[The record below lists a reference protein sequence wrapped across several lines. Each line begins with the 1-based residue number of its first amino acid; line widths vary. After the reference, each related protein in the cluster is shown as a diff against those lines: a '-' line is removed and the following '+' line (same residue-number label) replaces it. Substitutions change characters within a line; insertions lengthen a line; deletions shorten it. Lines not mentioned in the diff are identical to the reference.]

1 MQIFTHLTA
10 NDVQLRPFPFKR
22 ELSMEAYL
30 IENEGVL
37 ALDRETFSDVEII
50 EDELTLKQGGISQM
64 GDGRIDILAT
74 YSQEYIAVVEL
85 KLGELKDV
93 HLIQIENYLKQKEQI
108 LSKYPDIV
116 PDFPKWIGVLVG
128 SSIDSSLSSKI
139 INGYQTSEGI
149 PIAAL
154 TIQRFRS
161 EDGNIFIATD
171 TYFRNI
177 SQGKDFSKYNF
188 NGKTFGK
195 SRLVLEIIKN
205 YVASH
210 PSTSYS
216 DLEEIFPKW
225 CQGARG
231 VFTTLELAQNEAEEK
246 RSRHFLK
253 PEEII
258 QLTDSQIAVTTQW
271 GIGNI
276 NHFIKQA
283 IKLDYKITL
292 LDSNGKQISIN
303 LGRL

>member
-50 EDELTLKQGGISQM
+50 EDELTLKQGGRSQI

-74 YSQEYIAVVEL
+74 YSQEYIAIVEL
-85 KLGELKDV
+85 KLGELKDI
-93 HLIQIENYLKQKEQI
+93 HLSQIENYLKQKEQI

-128 SSIDSSLSSKI
+128 SSIEASLSNKI

-188 NGKTFGK
+188 NGKALGK
-195 SRLVLEIIKN
+195 SRLVLEIIKD
-205 YVASH
+205 YVLSH

-216 DLEEIFPKW
+216 DLEEMFPKW
-225 CQGARG
+225 CQGTRG
-231 VFTTLELAQNEAEEK
+231 VFTTLELAHKEAEEK
-246 RSRHFLK
+246 RIRHFLK

-258 QLTDSQIAVTTQW
+258 QLTDSHIAVTTQW

-283 IKLDYKITL
+283 SEFGYKIT
-292 LDSNGKQISIN
+292 
-303 LGRL
+303 

>member
-50 EDELTLKQGGISQM
+50 EDELTLKQGGRSQM

-74 YSQEYIAVVEL
+74 YSQEYIAIVEL
-85 KLGELKDV
+85 KLGELKDI
-93 HLIQIENYLKQKEQI
+93 HLSQIENYLKQKDRI

-128 SSIDSSLSSKI
+128 SSIEASLSNKI

-188 NGKTFGK
+188 NGKVLGK
-195 SRLVLEIIKN
+195 SRLVLEIIKD
-205 YVASH
+205 YVISH

-225 CQGARG
+225 CQGTRG
-231 VFTTLELAQNEAEEK
+231 VFTTLELAQKEAEEK

-258 QLTDSQIAVTTQW
+258 QLTDSHISVTTQW

-283 IKLDYKITL
+283 SKLGYKIT
-292 LDSNGKQISIN
+292 
-303 LGRL
+303 